1 MDPVTAAVRDQYDRF
16 PYPDG
21 QPVLR
26 VGWDARYLLAKVAKA
41 RPKGRKIQA
50 LDAGCGRG
58 LGITG
63 AASVQPDVQFTGVDI
78 SSTAL
83 EHARAHTE
91 QLKLKNV
98 TLDTC
103 DLMTLEG
110 LAVPEGGFDVI
121 YSSGVLHHLS
131 DPEAGLRGL
140 AGALAPHGVIQL
152 MVYGTLGRQALTR
165 FAEAVK
171 VLLPEGMP
179 LAERL
184 IPARQL
190 AATAEEHLF
199 PGTRWEK
206 SIGTQDAEFVDRFL
220 NVNETAYDVPGL
232 HALAEQAGLCFIAWS
247 EPADWDP
254 LTLVGQPELQA
265 RLRELPEADRHHLV
279 ELLAPRPALE
289 CILAHADNAPRPALS
304 MTDLDQT
311 SFVVNPDV
319 TFAREVRNLRKS
331 QRVESLRVTI
341 RAREPITLKPGPE
354 ARAGLMLAGQAQ
366 SFKGKEFIQ
375 ALAKEGVGREL
386 ARQVLVSFLVADVV
400 YVPHAVDV

>member
-21 QPVLR
+21 IPVLR
-26 VGWDARYLLAKVAKA
+26 VGWDARYLLSKVALA

-58 LGITG
+58 LGIAG
-63 AASVQPDVQFTGVDI
+63 AASVQPDVQFTGIDI

-83 EHARAHTE
+83 EHARAHAE

-98 TLDTC
+98 TLDTG
-103 DLMTLEG
+103 DLMTLDG
-110 LAVPEGGFDVI
+110 LKIPEGGFDVI

-140 AGALAPHGVIQL
+140 AGALAPHGVILL

-165 FAEAVK
+165 FAEAIN
-171 VLLPEGMP
+171 VLLPEDTP

-184 IPARQL
+184 TPARQL
-190 AATAEEHLF
+190 AESAEEHLF

-232 HALAEQAGLCFIAWS
+232 HALAEQAGMRFIAWS

-254 LTLVGQPELQA
+254 LALIRQPELQA
-265 RLRELPEADRHHLV
+265 RVRELPAMDRHHLV
-279 ELLAPRPALE
+279 ELLAPRPSME
-289 CILAHADNAPRPALS
+289 CILALAGNAPRPPLA
-304 MTDLDQT
+304 MADLNQT
-311 SFVVNPDV
+311 AFVVNPDV
-319 TFAREVRNLRKS
+319 TFSREVRNLRRS
-331 QRVESLRVTI
+331 QRVESLRLTI
-341 RAREPITLKPGPE
+341 RTREPITLKPGPE

-366 SFKGKEFIQ
+366 PFKGKEFVQ
-375 ALAKEGVGREL
+375 ALGKEGISQDL

-400 YVPHAVDV
+400 YVPHPVDL